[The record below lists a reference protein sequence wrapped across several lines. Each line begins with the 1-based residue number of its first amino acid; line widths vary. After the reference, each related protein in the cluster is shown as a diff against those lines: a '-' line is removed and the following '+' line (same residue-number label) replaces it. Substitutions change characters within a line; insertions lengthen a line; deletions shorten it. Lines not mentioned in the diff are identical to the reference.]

1 MKKAILLIALIIF
14 SAFLISAC
22 NRKETLNQDTNI
34 GNTEQQQAIEPEA
47 ETAQYIDSQF
57 IDPNDTV
64 EIGEMI

>member
-1 MKKAILLIALIIF
+1 MKKTSLLIALLIF

-22 NRKETLNQDTNI
+22 SRQEAVNQDSLI
-34 GNTEQQQAIEPEA
+34 GNTEQQQVVEPEA

>member
-1 MKKAILLIALIIF
+1 MKKAIFIIALLIV

-22 NRKETLNQDTNI
+22 AKKETANQGVAL
-34 GNTEQQQAIEPEA
+34 GNSEQQQVIEPQA

-57 IDPNDTV
+57 IDPNDTI

>member
-1 MKKAILLIALIIF
+1 MRKAVFLIALLIF

-22 NRKETLNQDTNI
+22 NRQEGANANL
-34 GNTEQQQAIEPEA
+34 NTEQQQIIEPES